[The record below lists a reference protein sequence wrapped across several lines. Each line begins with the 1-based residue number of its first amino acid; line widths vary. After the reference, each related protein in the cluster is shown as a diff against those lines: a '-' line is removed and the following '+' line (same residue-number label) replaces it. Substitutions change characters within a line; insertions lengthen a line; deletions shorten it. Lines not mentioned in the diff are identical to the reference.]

1 MHANACTHTHACKH
15 VHVHAHTHTHTHTHT
30 YIHECM
36 FRDLVEEKGCN
47 FAHIKE
53 SDLIIVAK
61 GMSEF

>member
-1 MHANACTHTHACKH
+1 MHVSMCMCM
-15 VHVHAHTHTHTHTHT
+15 HTHTHTHTHIHT
-30 YIHECM
+30 YSIYIHECM